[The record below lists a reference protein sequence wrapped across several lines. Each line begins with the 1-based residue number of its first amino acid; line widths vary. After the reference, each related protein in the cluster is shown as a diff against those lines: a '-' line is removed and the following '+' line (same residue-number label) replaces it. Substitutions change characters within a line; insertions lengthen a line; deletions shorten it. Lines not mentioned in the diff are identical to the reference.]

1 MLLTVMLF
9 DYFWSVEQK
18 HPPTAI
24 MTLGSDIFFH
34 RVKYFKPLFLE
45 ILMIMA

>member
-24 MTLGSDIFFH
+24 MMLGSDIFFS
-34 RVKYFKPLFLE
+34 
-45 ILMIMA
+45 